1 MHENTAETQI
11 ITEDIKNDEGFKKFK
26 EMIIQG
32 LQNTEKQIKNGQYSD
47 MDIVF
52 TDLKRK
58 YKL

>member
-1 MHENTAETQI
+1 MQENTAETQI
-11 ITEDIKNDEGFKKFK
+11 ITEDIENDEGFKKFK

>member
-1 MHENTAETQI
+1 MQENTAETQI
-11 ITEDIKNDEGFKKFK
+11 ITENIENDEGFKKFK

>member
-1 MHENTAETQI
+1 MQENTAETQI

>member
-1 MHENTAETQI
+1 
-11 ITEDIKNDEGFKKFK
+11 
-26 EMIIQG
+26 MIIQG